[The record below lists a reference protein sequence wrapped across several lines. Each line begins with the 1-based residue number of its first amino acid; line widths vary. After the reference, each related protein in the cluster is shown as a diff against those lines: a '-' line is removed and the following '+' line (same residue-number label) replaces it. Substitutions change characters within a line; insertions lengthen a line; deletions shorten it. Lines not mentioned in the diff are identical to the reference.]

1 MVLGVWVLAVVLGG
15 VYLFERG
22 AIGDTAAAQEFAD
35 EAEQAP
41 DGPDSPT
48 KTTIPEPLASA
59 PLTLAAGGDV
69 IGDRKVGAFID
80 SQGGQAALSRV
91 APLLSRADVAY
102 VNLESPASDQGTP
115 DPDKD
120 VVFRGRPQLITGLQA
135 AGVDLVS
142 LANNHALDWGEA
154 ALTDTIA
161 RLLAAGIRPA
171 GAGEN
176 LAAAR
181 RPAVMEVNGDR
192 AALLAY
198 SLILPAGFPAGE
210 ERAGIN
216 PGRPEQQR
224 LLADIRA
231 AALEYEW
238 VIVSIHWGVEYES
251 AANADQRALAHRM
264 VEAGADV
271 VLGHHPHVIQGL
283 EIYRDAVIAYS
294 LGDFVFDHRSRETGE
309 AFVLEATLR
318 EGQPPSLQI
327 TPVYLSDAHGIPAVV
342 EDEAADRILSRLA
355 TLSSPFGLA
364 LERQEDLLTYAP

>member
-1 MVLGVWVLAVVLGG
+1 MVIGVWLLAVLLGG
-15 VYLFERG
+15 VYLFDQG
-22 AIGDTAAAQEFAD
+22 ATGDTAAAED
-35 EAEQAP
+35 SGGGAEQAP
-41 DGPDSPT
+41 GRPDS
-48 KTTIPEPLASA
+48 TTTTAISEPPASA
-59 PLTLAAGGDV
+59 SLTLAAGGDV
-69 IGDRKVGAFID
+69 IGDRKVGDFID
-80 SQGGQAALSRV
+80 SQGGEAALSGV
-91 APLLSRADVAY
+91 APLLSRADIAY

-120 VVFRGRPQLITGLQA
+120 VVFRGRPQLVTGLRS
-135 AGVDLVS
+135 AGIDLVS

-161 RLLAAGIRPA
+161 RLSAAGIGAA

-181 RPAVMEVNGDR
+181 APAVMDVNGDR

-198 SLILPAGFPAGE
+198 SLILPAGFRAGQ
-210 ERAGIN
+210 ERAGVN
-216 PGRPEQQR
+216 PGRPDQQR
-224 LLADIRA
+224 LLKDIRA
-231 AALEYEW
+231 TALEYEW

-283 EIYRDAVIAYS
+283 EIYQNAVIAYS

-309 AFVLEATLR
+309 AFLLEAELR
-318 EGQPPSLQI
+318 EGRPPSLQI

-342 EDEAADRILSRLA
+342 EGDAADRILSRLV
-355 TLSSPFGLA
+355 TLSSPFGLT
-364 LERQEDLLTYAP
+364 LERQGDLLIYAP

>member
-1 MVLGVWVLAVVLGG
+1 MVLGVWVLAVILGA

-22 AIGDTAAAQEFAD
+22 PFGDTAAAEEFTSG
-35 EAEQAP
+35 AEQAE
-41 DGPDSPT
+41 G
-48 KTTIPEPLASA
+48 EPGSAAADTANKPRASA

-69 IGDRKVGAFID
+69 IGDRKVGDFID
-80 SQGGQAALSRV
+80 SEGGQAALSGV
-91 APLLSRADVAY
+91 APLLGRADVAY
-102 VNLESPASDQGTP
+102 VNLESPASDQGSP

-120 VVFRGRPQLITGLQA
+120 VVFRGRPQLVTGLQA

-154 ALTDTIA
+154 ALADTIA
-161 RLLAAGIRPA
+161 RLSAAGIGPA
-171 GAGEN
+171 GAGED

-181 RPAVMEVNGDR
+181 KPAVMQVNGDR

-198 SLILPAGFPAGE
+198 SLILPAGFAAGQ

-216 PGRPEQQR
+216 PGRPDQQR
-224 LLADIRA
+224 LLEDIRA
-231 AALEYEW
+231 ASLEYEW
-238 VIVSIHWGVEYES
+238 VIVSIHWGAEYQS

-271 VLGHHPHVIQGL
+271 ILGHHPHVIQGL
-283 EIYRDAVIAYS
+283 EIYRNALIAYS

-318 EGQPPSLQI
+318 EDRPPSLQI
-327 TPVYLSDAHGIPAVV
+327 TPVYLSDSHGIPAVV
-342 EDEAADRILSRLA
+342 EGEAAERILSRLA
-355 TLSSPFGLA
+355 RLSSPFGLA
-364 LERQEDLLTYAP
+364 LERRGDLLTYEP